1 MRSIDK
7 HIQMHCGCYEPKLR
21 EQYNNKHK
29 NIKIEGLL
37 KLWWS
42 CFLFAHEKA
51 NYNQEHLKSSDANS
65 PSLFEM
71 NLQKYI
77 HMILIDFSISPPTFG
92 LFWLDLFVL

>member
-7 HIQMHCGCYEPKLR
+7 HIQMHCGCYEPVKR
-21 EQYNNKHK
+21 TIQQQQS
-29 NIKIEGLL
+29 IKIEGLL

-42 CFLFAHEKA
+42 CFLFTHEKA
-51 NYNQEHLKSSDANS
+51 NYNQEHLKSSYAYS

-77 HMILIDFSISPPTFG
+77 HMI
-92 LFWLDLFVL
+92 